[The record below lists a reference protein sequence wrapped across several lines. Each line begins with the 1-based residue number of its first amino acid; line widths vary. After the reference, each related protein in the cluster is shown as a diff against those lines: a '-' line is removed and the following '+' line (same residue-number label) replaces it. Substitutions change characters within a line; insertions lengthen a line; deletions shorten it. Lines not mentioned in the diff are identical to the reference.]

1 MAELTTT
8 ELAVRL
14 GLSKGRIS
22 QYVSEG
28 KLAGCYRGDGRSRRF
43 DLAAATAALGRG
55 LDLGQMT
62 GNGLN
67 TRRALRE
74 IEAAQNGGAP
84 ADPAPAPA
92 PAPRPVEAVRAEP
105 RPAAVPLPLPLTLT
119 PAEPDRLEM
128 ATILAKEEQA
138 RKLRRDNERD
148 EGNWV
153 LASEVR
159 QNVARAMAQ
168 ELAEFESVIRDTARA
183 IADVYG
189 LDFREVRKVMMDR
202 WREHRQ
208 NRMSQAQTAAGTA
221 AMSGAETEAN
231 V

>member
-92 PAPRPVEAVRAEP
+92 SAPCSVEAVQPKP
-105 RPAAVPLPLPLTLT
+105 RPAAVPLTLT

>member
-8 ELAVRL
+8 ELAARL

-74 IEAAQNGGAP
+74 IEAAQNGVAP

-92 PAPRPVEAVRAEP
+92 SAPCSVEAVRPEP
-105 RPAAVPLPLPLTLT
+105 HPAAVPLPLT

-208 NRMSQAQTAAGTA
+208 NRMSQAVDAAGTA
-221 AMSGAETEAN
+221 EMSGAETEAN

>member
-8 ELAVRL
+8 ELAARL

-43 DLAAATAALGRG
+43 DLVAATEALGRG

-74 IEAAQNGGAP
+74 IEAAQNVGAP

-92 PAPRPVEAVRAEP
+92 SAPCSVEAVRPEP
-105 RPAAVPLPLPLTLT
+105 RPAAVPLTLT

-202 WREHRQ
+202 WRKHRQ
-208 NRMSQAQTAAGTA
+208 NRMSQAQTVAGTA
-221 AMSGAETEAN
+221 AMSEAETEAN

>member
-8 ELAVRL
+8 ELAARL

-74 IEAAQNGGAP
+74 IEAAQNVGAP
-84 ADPAPAPA
+84 ADPAPAP
-92 PAPRPVEAVRAEP
+92 RQVEAVRPEP
-105 RPAAVPLPLPLTLT
+105 RPAAVPLPLT

-221 AMSGAETEAN
+221 AMSEAETEAN